1 MNNNLYLVDT
11 SAWIH
16 ALRKDSTPL
25 IRERIAQLLSI
36 ESIMITD
43 MIKLEL
49 LGGTKTEKE
58 FSRLKNR
65 LDSIDT
71 IPINSSVWDESFNL
85 AFKLRRHGITVP
97 YTDILIAACALK
109 SGAVLLH
116 CDAHFEMIAKKTTLK
131 TESHIKLVS

>member
-1 MNNNLYLVDT
+1 MSNNLYLVDT

-16 ALRKDSTPL
+16 ALRKDSILL

-36 ESIMITD
+36 ESITITD

-58 FSRLKNR
+58 FSRLKKR

-116 CDAHFEMIAKKTTLK
+116 SDAHFEMIAERSALK